1 MKATELLQSQTS
13 ADTQANEE
21 LTSEDVTRVK
31 QVEGTPFAIVKEN
44 DKWFPVLAEY
54 RLTEEDCETEE
65 EAIKFLYKKDW
76 NTLITVMLTIIR
88 KYNELNEETK

>member
-13 ADTQANEE
+13 VNTQDKEE

-44 DKWFPVLAEY
+44 DRWFPVLAEY
-54 RLTEEDCETEE
+54 RLTEEDYETEE
-65 EAIKFLYKKDW
+65 EAIKFLNEKDW

-88 KYNELNEETK
+88 KYNELNEEQK